1 MQNWVPPYEMATQA
15 GSIAGRTSAAA
26 VGEWAHSLVL
36 FLLISK
42 SFNFQ
47 KMLMD

>member
-1 MQNWVPPYEMATQA
+1 MKWPHRQA
-15 GSIAGRTSAAA
+15 QLQGEPQLQL
-26 VGEWAHSLVL
+26 VGKWAHSLVL